1 MSKFQRSFRAIIKY
15 VGFEF
20 FGVFSFVVIASNLL
34 QGLFWFFYKIDQEAV
49 MFGYDR
55 KTEAIITIVE
65 FFSVVIIMTAYC
77 FLFAWVY
84 QRIGVKRKWLDI
96 GERDLS

>member
-1 MSKFQRSFRAIIKY
+1 MSKFQRTFATIIKY

-34 QGLFWFFYKIDQEAV
+34 QGLFWFFYKIDQEAL
-49 MFGYDR
+49 MLGYER
-55 KTEAIITIVE
+55 KTEAVITIIE
-65 FFSVVIIMTAYC
+65 FFSVVIIMTTYC

-84 QRIGVKRKWLDI
+84 QRLGLNRK
-96 GERDLS
+96 

>member
-55 KTEAIITIVE
+55 KTEAVITIVE

-77 FLFAWVY
+77 FFCVGLSTPWCKAEM
-84 QRIGVKRKWLDI
+84 IGHW
-96 GERDLS
+96 

>member
-1 MSKFQRSFRAIIKY
+1 VSKFQGVFRKIIKF

-55 KTEAIITIVE
+55 KTEAVITILE
-65 FFSVVIIMTAYC
+65 FFSVVVIMTAYC
-77 FLFAWVY
+77 FLFARVY
-84 QRIGVKRKWLDI
+84 ERLGVKR
-96 GERDLS
+96 R

>member
-1 MSKFQRSFRAIIKY
+1 MLQIENNYLTIPPDVSKFQQASLQAVRFI
-15 VGFEF
+15 GFEF

-55 KTEAIITIVE
+55 KTEAVITIVE
-65 FFSVVIIMTAYC
+65 FF
-77 FLFAWVY
+77 
-84 QRIGVKRKWLDI
+84 R
-96 GERDLS
+96 

>member
-55 KTEAIITIVE
+55 KTEAVITIVE

-84 QRIGVKRKWLDI
+84 QRLGVKRKWLDI

>member
-1 MSKFQRSFRAIIKY
+1 MSKFQEVFGKIVKF

-34 QGLFWFFYKIDQEAV
+34 QGLFWFFYKVDQEAV

-55 KTEAIITIVE
+55 KTEAVITIVE
-65 FFSVVIIMTAYC
+65 FFSIVVIMTAYC
-77 FLFAWVY
+77 FLFAWIY
-84 QRIGVKRKWLDI
+84 ERIGVKR
-96 GERDLS
+96 R

>member
-84 QRIGVKRKWLDI
+84 QRLGVKRKWLDI

>member
-1 MSKFQRSFRAIIKY
+1 VSKFQEVFGKIVKF

-34 QGLFWFFYKIDQEAV
+34 QGLFWFFYKVDQEAV

-55 KTEAIITIVE
+55 KTEAVITIVE
-65 FFSVVIIMTAYC
+65 FFSIVVIMTAYC
-77 FLFAWVY
+77 FLFAWIY
-84 QRIGVKRKWLDI
+84 ERIGVKR
-96 GERDLS
+96 R

>member
-1 MSKFQRSFRAIIKY
+1 MSKLQRTFATIIKY

-34 QGLFWFFYKIDQEAV
+34 QGLFWFFYKIDQEAL
-49 MFGYDR
+49 MLGYER
-55 KTEAIITIVE
+55 KTEAVITIIE
-65 FFSVVIIMTAYC
+65 FFSVVIIMTTYC

-84 QRIGVKRKWLDI
+84 QRLGLKRK
-96 GERDLS
+96 